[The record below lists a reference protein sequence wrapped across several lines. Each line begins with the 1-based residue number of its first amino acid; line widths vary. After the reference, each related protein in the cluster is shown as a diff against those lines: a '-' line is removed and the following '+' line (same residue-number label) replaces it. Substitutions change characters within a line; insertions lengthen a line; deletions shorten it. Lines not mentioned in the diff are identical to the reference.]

1 MSTKT
6 TFKRIALVAVASLGF
21 GLLSVVP
28 SNAATAAPAAIDA
41 TGSTGQAADGTNTT
55 DAVTSAATTLG
66 SVTRDAT
73 GLIYTIPYSID
84 VVGAG
89 FDAAT
94 SEFTLDADNTLGT
107 FASTATSFTIAFA
120 TAVSTVNSA
129 TSATIAGN
137 ITVTADGKTKA
148 NLVAVAGTY
157 TLGINVATDSTSPA
171 AADEETAPAQ
181 TFSVASGARFQA
193 PTQFVATVSNS
204 NLSQVV
210 GGQANLLF
218 NPASS
223 SSAARY
229 AVTVTGATMRQASSD
244 DTATTKVY
252 YTDSGNAID
261 GTNAGTYGQGIIIAG
276 DANSN
281 DALTDVDTIT
291 ISFSSATAGVSTIS
305 YTPIS
310 AAGVPGTAT
319 TALITWV
326 ASADSYGNATVTKVL
341 GTSNY
346 SGSTYYASAAASA
359 NPVATFSVVQND
371 TAGVA
376 LTSAS
381 LSKAVVV
388 TLTGTGSLASATG
401 GATTGVI
408 AVPAATWANDGTGR
422 FSVYGNGTAGTGT
435 LSVAVNG
442 VTIWTKS
449 IVFYGTPTSVVA
461 ESVYTV
467 VRAGG
472 YEAGALDYAAGV
484 PTVDNDPAI
493 AVSLKDAL
501 GNVVPTA
508 AVFVSS
514 NPAAIVSTPT
524 DSFVDSGTGLY
535 SAGYG
540 VRHVTFSSTA
550 ASTSGQTSDIT
561 FTHTLA
567 SGVVLTSNVIKVTVG
582 GTKTGG
588 TVTMTLDKT
597 TYEPGER
604 MIVTFTAK
612 DSAGNPVYDGA
623 ATGTPASNKSAVGI
637 ENSGSVYVD
646 GKHVYGDG
654 ATEFLYAPTTSGA
667 FVLTLATG
675 TATGAVITATATVGD
690 DAGTAASAA
699 AADAAAEATDA
710 ANAATDAANAAAEA
724 ADAAT
729 AAAQDAADAVAA
741 LSTQVATYISNLRK
755 QITALTNLVIKI
767 QKKVNA

>member
-21 GLLSVVP
+21 GMLSVAP
-28 SNAATAAPAAIDA
+28 SSAATVAPTIVVATP
-41 TGSTGQAADGTNTT
+41 TGSTGADTTDTVTAATTTFGAVTRTSVTVHTVPFTIEVVGTGFAAADSEFSIVADNTT
-55 DAVTSAATTLG
+55 DDGTMTT
-66 SVTRDAT
+66 
-73 GLIYTIPYSID
+73 
-84 VVGAG
+84 
-89 FDAAT
+89 
-94 SEFTLDADNTLGT
+94 
-107 FASTATSFTIAFA
+107 TATAYTVAFA
-120 TAVSTVNSA
+120 DQAATVNSA
-129 TSATIAGN
+129 TSATITGN

-148 NLVAVAGTY
+148 NVLAAAGTY
-157 TLGINVATDSTSPA
+157 SLGINVKNTAVD
-171 AADEETAPAQ
+171 DEITAPIVA
-181 TFSVASGARFQA
+181 FSTGSGVQFAA
-193 PTQFVATVSNS
+193 PTQLVAKVSNS

-218 NPASS
+218 RPSAAAA
-223 SSAARY
+223 AARY
-229 AVTVTGATMRQASSD
+229 AVTVTGATMRQAVSGA
-244 DTATTKVY
+244 ATTAVY

-261 GTNAGTYGQGIIIAG
+261 GTNAGTYTQGITIAG
-276 DANSN
+276 DVNIS
-281 DALTDVDTIT
+281 DVLTDVDTIT
-291 ISFSSATAGVSTIS
+291 ISFSSATAGVSTVS
-305 YTPIS
+305 FTPIS
-310 AAGVPGTAT
+310 DAGVPGTAT

-326 ASADSYGNATVTKVL
+326 ASADSYGNSTVTKVL
-341 GTSNY
+341 GTSNF

-388 TLTGTGSLASATG
+388 TLTGTGSLASATAG
-401 GATTGVI
+401 GTTSVI

-422 FSVYGNGTAGTGT
+422 FSVYGNGIAGTGT
-435 LSVAVNG
+435 LTVAVNG
-442 VTIWTKS
+442 VSIWSKTI
-449 IVFYGTPTSVVA
+449 IFYGTPASVVA

-467 VRAGG
+467 ARAGG
-472 YEAGALDYAAGV
+472 YEVGALDYAAGV
-484 PTVDNDPAI
+484 PTIDNDPAI
-493 AVSLKDAL
+493 AVSVKDAL
-501 GNVVPTA
+501 GNVVPVA
-508 AVFVSS
+508 ATFVSS

-524 DSFVDSGTGLY
+524 DSFTDSGTGQY
-535 SAGYG
+535 SAGFG
-540 VRHVTFSSTA
+540 VRHVTFSSTT
-550 ASTSGQTSDIT
+550 ASTSGQTSDLT
-561 FTHTLA
+561 FTYTLA
-567 SGVVLTSNVIKVTVG
+567 SGVVLTSNVIKATVG

-588 TVTMTLDKT
+588 TVTMTLDKE
-597 TYEPGER
+597 TYAPGER

-612 DSAGNPVYDGA
+612 DSAGNAVYDGA
-623 ATGTPASNKSAVGI
+623 TTGTPASNKSAVGI

-675 TATGAVITATATVGD
+675 TAVGATITATATVGD
-690 DAGTAASAA
+690 DAGTAAATA

-741 LSTQVATYISNLRK
+741 LATQVATYISNLRK